1 MNASQSGS
9 PLAPAIEVVVNI
21 VLGNKGDSK
30 SFFLSILFSKNAS
43 WQMQCNHQKHV
54 RLNEYYTGGRLK
66 PTSVHKANLHLQ
78 TLLLLK

>member
-21 VLGNKGDSK
+21 ILGNKGDSK

-43 WQMQCNHQKHV
+43 W
-54 RLNEYYTGGRLK
+54 
-66 PTSVHKANLHLQ
+66 
-78 TLLLLK
+78 